1 MRIIGS
7 VDIYDPKTRGYDAS
21 INFLTCHDGFTL
33 NDLYSYNNKHNEANG
48 WNNTD
53 GSNDNYSWNCGV
65 EGKTMDPE
73 ILSLRKRMVK
83 NACAVLMCSRGT
95 PMFLAGDEFGNSQ
108 HGNNNA
114 YCQDNMISWLDWSLP
129 EKNKELFQFFSF
141 MIHFR
146 KKHAVIRK
154 NMPQCSV
161 GFPSVSLHEAQAW
174 NSDYHWDSHVI
185 GVMYAG
191 KDEETDQDDIV
202 FLSVNTYWE
211 SVSQQLPQLPANMQ
225 WEAVVNTYKTHSILA
240 EPEKVQNQTILL
252 KPRSVQI
259 LTAVPIL

>member
-1 MRIIGS
+1 
-7 VDIYDPKTRGYDAS
+7 
-21 INFLTCHDGFTL
+21 
-33 NDLYSYNNKHNEANG
+33 
-48 WNNTD
+48 
-53 GSNDNYSWNCGV
+53 
-65 EGKTMDPE
+65 MDPE
-73 ILSLRKRMVK
+73 ILSLRRRMVK

-114 YCQDNMISWLDWSLP
+114 YCQDNMISWLDWTLP
-129 EKNKELFQFFSF
+129 EKNKDLFEFFSY

-154 NMPQCSV
+154 NVTPSSI

-191 KDEETDQDDIV
+191 KDDETDRDDIV

-211 SVSQQLPQLPANMQ
+211 SVSQQLPQLPPDMH
-225 WEAVVNTYKTHSILA
+225 WEVVVDTYRTHSILA
-240 EPEKVQNQTILL
+240 EPEKVQNLTILL

-259 LTAVPIL
+259 LTAVRTV